1 MFSNIHTNMHTFT
14 INEPEPVG
22 VYIVVFNRHHII
34 KAETIS
40 VAGGRAIFAGVKGR
54 QRGFIFSA
62 SGRGL
67 APGSLLPGDAKSV
80 SAHALTDEVLIVTA

>member
-1 MFSNIHTNMHTFT
+1 MCVLVQGVDNTVLFTHKSSSATN
-14 INEPEPVG
+14 
-22 VYIVVFNRHHII
+22 HII

-40 VAGGRAIFAGVKGR
+40 RAGGRAVFAGVKGR

>member
-1 MFSNIHTNMHTFT
+1 MFFC
-14 INEPEPVG
+14 
-22 VYIVVFNRHHII
+22 HHII

-40 VAGGRAIFAGVKGR
+40 RAVFAGVKGR
-54 QRGFIFSA
+54 QRGFIFSG